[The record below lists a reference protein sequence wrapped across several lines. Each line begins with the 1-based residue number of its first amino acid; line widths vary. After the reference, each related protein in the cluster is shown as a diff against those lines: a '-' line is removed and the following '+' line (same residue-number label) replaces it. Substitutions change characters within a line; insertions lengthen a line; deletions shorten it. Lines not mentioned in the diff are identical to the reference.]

1 MHDAYA
7 RLLARMSPR
16 SGSRSILR
24 ANAIAPL
31 SWIGSVA
38 LAFATAPAAAQDNAV
53 SSAADAF
60 GERAGIE
67 QSGLYT
73 ESQVRGFDLNDS
85 GAYRIDDAYFSRAGP
100 PDDTVLSGVGVRV
113 GVNAARLAYPSP
125 SGVVNYRL
133 REAGPANELRLGAG
147 FRDFGTRVVQ
157 GDGSFRTG
165 DFSFAGGFVWRP
177 LWRLPKGEEGQATT
191 YGLVAGWNVAPGH
204 RLRAFGSVNQRHYDG
219 DFAVIASGGAIPP
232 NLRKLHQYS
241 PDWAHTAARTTNLGL
256 LYRGELHGFTIDASA
271 FRSIFDIDNADMT
284 LVSSD
289 AQGNATATTLR
300 TPKRDY
306 RHSDTGE
313 IRLERAFDTG
323 DLGNRTMLSL
333 RGRRTTTELASSLA
347 VPLGAFDL
355 ATGDP
360 PDVPERPWSGTRGE
374 DTVDQYTAS
383 AGHGLTWRDR
393 VQLRFAAHR
402 TRYHKTVLS
411 TAGATSERLSETTHY
426 NVSTVVNLTDRAAVF
441 GSWVTGLEESGSAP
455 ASAINREEVLPPV
468 ETEQFELGARYAI
481 SPRLTLIAALFDVS
495 KPSQGFRLD
504 RTFGV
509 VGEVSHRGFEASI
522 AGELTPDTSILAG
535 VVAFESELTGTL
547 VDAGLVGSH
556 DVGVSQRVANA
567 TLVRRFGKD
576 WSLDATVSYM
586 GERWADTANSFKAP
600 AVTTLSL
607 GLRHGFM
614 LGRRRAD
621 LRILGSNLLGEEGYL
636 VASSGLLSPVPPRTV
651 RAVLTVALGATD

>member
-1 MHDAYA
+1 MQGA
-7 RLLARMSPR
+7 RVGLS
-16 SGSRSILR
+16 SWSRSRCALR
-24 ANAIAPL
+24 ADAIALL
-31 SWIGSVA
+31 SR
-38 LAFATAPAAAQDNAV
+38 LAAIVPMLAIAAPAAAQDDAV

-67 QSGLYT
+67 QSGLYS

-133 REAGPANELRLGAG
+133 REAGPENELRLGMG
-147 FRDFGTRVVQ
+147 YRDFGTRVVQ
-157 GDGSFRTG
+157 ADVSWRAGA
-165 DFSFAGGFVWRP
+165 FSVAGGFGRRP
-177 LWRLPKGEEGQATT
+177 LWRLPKGEEGQATN
-191 YGLVAGWNVAPGH
+191 YGLVAGWDVAPGH

-232 NLRKLHQYS
+232 NLRRLHQYS

-256 LYRGELHGFTIDASA
+256 LYRGELHGFTLDAAA

-284 LVSSD
+284 LISSD
-289 AQGNATATTLR
+289 GQGNAIATTLR

-306 RHSDTGE
+306 KHSDTGE
-313 IRLERAFDTG
+313 TRLQRRFGTGEFDHRVT
-323 DLGNRTMLSL
+323 LSL
-333 RGRRTTTELASSLA
+333 RGRRSTTALASGLA

-360 PDVPERPWSGTRGE
+360 PDVPEVAWSGTRGE
-374 DTVDQYTAS
+374 DTVTQATAS
-383 AGHGLTWRDR
+383 AGYGLAWRDR
-393 VQLRFAAHR
+393 AELRLAAHR

-411 TAGATSERLSETTHY
+411 TAGASSERLSETTHY
-426 NVSTVVNLTDRAAVF
+426 NVSAVANLTDRAALF

-455 ASAINREEVLPPV
+455 ASAVNREEVLPPV
-468 ETEQFELGARYAI
+468 EAEQFELGVRYAV
-481 SPRLTLIAALFDVS
+481 SPRLTLIGALFDVS

-522 AGELTPDTSILAG
+522 AGELTPNTSLLAG
-535 VVAFESELTGTL
+535 VVAFQSELSGEL
-547 VDAGLVGSH
+547 VDAGLVGSQ
-556 DVGVSQRVANA
+556 DVGVSRRVASA
-567 TLVRRFGKD
+567 TLVRRFGED
-576 WSLDATVSYM
+576 WSLDATVGYT
-586 GERWADTANSFKAP
+586 GERWADTANTFKTP

-607 GLRHGFM
+607 GLRHGFL
-614 LGRRRAD
+614 LGGRRAD
-621 LRILGSNLLGEEGYL
+621 LRILGSNLLGADGYL
-636 VASSGLLSPVPPRTV
+636 VAPSGLLSPVSPRTV
-651 RAVLTVALGATD
+651 RAVLTVAFGAND

>member
-1 MHDAYA
+1 MHGA
-7 RLLARMSPR
+7 RSWLF
-16 SGSRSILR
+16 SRSAVR
-24 ANAIAPL
+24 ADAIAPL
-31 SWIGSVA
+31 SRLGGIV
-38 LAFATAPAAAQDNAV
+38 LTFAAAAPAAAQDNAV
-53 SSAADAF
+53 TSAADAF
-60 GERAGIE
+60 GERVGIE

-85 GAYRIDDAYFSRAGP
+85 GAYRIDDAYFSRAQAL
-100 PDDTVLSGVGVRV
+100 DDTILAGVSVRV
-113 GVNAARLAYPSP
+113 GVNAARLPYPAP

-133 REAGPANELRLGAG
+133 REAGPTNELRVGGG

-157 GDGSFRTG
+157 GDVSWRAGA
-165 DFSFAGGFVWRP
+165 FSLAGGVVWRP
-177 LWRLPKGEEGQATT
+177 VWHLAQGYRGSGINGGA
-191 YGLVAGWNVAPGH
+191 VVGWNVAPGH
-204 RLRAFGSVNQRHYDG
+204 RLRVFGSVNDREYDG
-219 DFAVIASGGAIPP
+219 DYAVIPTAGAIPP

-241 PDWAHTAARTTNLGL
+241 PEWARTVATTTNLGL
-256 LYRGELHGFTIDASA
+256 LYRGELHGFTVDASA
-271 FRSIFDIDNADMT
+271 FRSVFSLDNADNT
-284 LVSSD
+284 LISSD

-306 RHSDTGE
+306 RVSNTGE
-313 IRLERAFDTG
+313 IRLGRAFDTG
-323 DLGNRTMLSL
+323 DFGNHVTLSL
-333 RGRRTTTELASSLA
+333 RGRDTTTELASSLA
-347 VPLGAFDL
+347 IPLGAFDL

-360 PDVPERPWSGTRGE
+360 PDMPERPWSGTRGE
-374 DTVDQYTAS
+374 DTVTQTTAS
-383 AGHGLTWRDR
+383 AGYGLTWRDR
-393 VQLRFAAHR
+393 IQLRLAAHR

-411 TAGATSERLSETTHY
+411 TSGATSERLSETTHY
-426 NVSTVVNLTDRAAVF
+426 NASAVVNLSDRAAVF

-468 ETEQFELGARYAI
+468 EAEQFELGARYAL
-481 SPRLTLIAALFDVS
+481 SPRLTLIGALFDVS

-509 VGEVSHRGFEASI
+509 VGEVRHRGFEASI
-522 AGELTPDTSILAG
+522 AGELTPETSILAG

-567 TLVRRFGKD
+567 TIVRRFGRD

-586 GERWADTANSFKAP
+586 GERWADTANSFKA
-600 AVTTLSL
+600 VTTLSL

-614 LGRRRAD
+614 LGGRRAD

-651 RAVLTVALGATD
+651 RAVLTVALGAND

>member
-1 MHDAYA
+1 MHGT
-7 RLLARMSPR
+7 RPWLF
-16 SGSRSILR
+16 SRFPVR
-24 ANAIAPL
+24 AGAIAPL
-31 SWIGSVA
+31 SRLGGIVLT
-38 LAFATAPAAAQDNAV
+38 LAATAPAAAQDNAV
-53 SSAADAF
+53 ASAADAF

-85 GAYRIDDAYFSRAGP
+85 GAYRIDDAYFSRAQGL
-100 PDDTVLSGVGVRV
+100 DDTILAGVSVRV
-113 GVNAARLAYPSP
+113 GVNAARLPYPAP

-133 REAGPANELRLGAG
+133 REAGPTNELRVGVG

-157 GDGSFRTG
+157 GDVSWRAGA
-165 DFSFAGGFVWRP
+165 FSLAGGVAWRP
-177 LWRLPKGEEGQATT
+177 VWHLAQGYRGSGINGGA
-191 YGLVAGWNVAPGH
+191 VVGWNVAPGH
-204 RLRAFGSVNQRHYDG
+204 RLRVFGSVNDREYDG
-219 DFAVIASGGAIPP
+219 DYAVIPTTGAIPP

-241 PDWAHTAARTTNLGL
+241 PDWARTVATTTNLGL
-256 LYRGELHGFTIDASA
+256 LYRGELRGFTVDASA
-271 FRSIFDIDNADMT
+271 FRSIFSLDNADNT
-284 LVSSD
+284 LISSD

-300 TPKRDY
+300 TPRRDY
-306 RHSDTGE
+306 RVSNTGE
-313 IRLERAFDTG
+313 IRLGRAFDTG
-323 DLGNRTMLSL
+323 DFGNHIALSL
-333 RGRRTTTELASSLA
+333 RGRHTTTELASSLA
-347 VPLGAFDL
+347 IPLGAFDL
-355 ATGDP
+355 VTGDP

-374 DTVDQYTAS
+374 DTVTQTTAS
-383 AGHGLTWRDR
+383 AGYGLAWRDR
-393 VQLRFAAHR
+393 IQLRLAAHR

-411 TAGATSERLSETTHY
+411 TSGATSERLSETTHY
-426 NVSTVVNLTDRAAVF
+426 NASAVVNLTDRAAVF

-468 ETEQFELGARYAI
+468 EAEQLELGARYAL

-504 RTFGV
+504 GTFGV
-509 VGEVSHRGFEASI
+509 VGEVRHRGFEASI
-522 AGELTPDTSILAG
+522 AGELTPETSILAG

-567 TLVRRFGKD
+567 TIVRRFGRD

-614 LGRRRAD
+614 LGGRRAD

-636 VASSGLLSPVPPRTV
+636 VASSGLLSPVPSRTV
-651 RAVLTVALGATD
+651 RAVLTVALGAND